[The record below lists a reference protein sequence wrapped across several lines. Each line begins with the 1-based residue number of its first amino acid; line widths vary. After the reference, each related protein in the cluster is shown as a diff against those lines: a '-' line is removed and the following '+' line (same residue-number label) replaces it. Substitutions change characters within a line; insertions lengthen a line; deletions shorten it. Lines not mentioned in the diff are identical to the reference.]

1 MVHGTARVTRF
12 RLQRLAAFL
21 QDTAAR
27 PTIVQYLDLLLRAWR
42 NGRRSRLR
50 IWSRKGWRFK
60 SSRAHHSRTS
70 KKDRLSKLLG
80 QGAQAEAV
88 KHRPSIPLHKA
99 RLRPSM

>member
-60 SSRAHHSRTS
+60 SSRAHHPLTIKANAAERAAT
-70 KKDRLSKLLG
+70 DLLSVVELVAPRRSLFSG
-80 QGAQAEAV
+80 V
-88 KHRPSIPLHKA
+88 RPS
-99 RLRPSM
+99 SG